1 MDETRLNKLQGYYMH
16 CVCENE
22 RYENQ
27 FKYWKVENHME
38 SDTYNTRLKKQ
49 KAQEKHIQD
58 KLKDLEEGEIID
70 EIIEMVDYR
79 IIRYYYSSRTG
90 TVKTELDPCIFMK

>member
-1 MDETRLNKLQGYYMH
+1 MH

-27 FKYWKVENHME
+27 FMYWKVENNMMNG
-38 SDTYNTRLKKQ
+38 TYSVRLKKQ
-49 KAQEKHIQD
+49 KEQEKRIKD
-58 KLKDLEEGEIID
+58 KLENLEEGEIID

-79 IIRYYYSSRTG
+79 IIRYYYSSHTG